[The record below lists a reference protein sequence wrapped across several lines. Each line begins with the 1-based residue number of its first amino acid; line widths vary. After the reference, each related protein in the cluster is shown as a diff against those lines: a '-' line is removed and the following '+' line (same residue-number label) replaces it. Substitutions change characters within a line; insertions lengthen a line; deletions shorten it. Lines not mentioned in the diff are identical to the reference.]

1 MPSMR
6 AGFRMLIELEGAE
19 AHEEDGWIGKYIALG
34 ETVLAVTKADARCA
48 ITTQDPDTGI
58 RDLDTLRTIIS
69 YRGLRDAKY
78 ADFGVLADVAK
89 PGRVRLGDEVMVL
102 D

>member
-1 MPSMR
+1 
-6 AGFRMLIELEGAE
+6 
-19 AHEEDGWIGKYIALG
+19 
-34 ETVLAVTKADARCA
+34 VTKADARCA

-69 YRGLRDAKY
+69 YRGLRDAKH

-89 PGRVRLGDEVMVL
+89 PGRVRLGDEVTVL